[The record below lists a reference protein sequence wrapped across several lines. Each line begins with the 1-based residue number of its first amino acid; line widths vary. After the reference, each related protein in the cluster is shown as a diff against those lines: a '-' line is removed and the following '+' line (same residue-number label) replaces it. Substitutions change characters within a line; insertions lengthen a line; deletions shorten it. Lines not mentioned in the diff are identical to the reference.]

1 MAITPEDFYAKC
13 QGTGVTI
20 AECDTQVGILKLT
33 KRFPAGDVGA
43 YCQAEAEV
51 DIIRS
56 APSTQAGS
64 VWGSDSG
71 SIGGH
76 VGIKSGSMWLHKSG
90 VGKRWLARL
99 AKIKSLKEA

>member
-33 KRFPAGDVGA
+33 KRFPAGDVAA

-71 SIGGH
+71 DVH
-76 VGIKSGSMWLHKSG
+76 VPLGAGNLPDG
-90 VGKRWLARL
+90 TADPAEG
-99 AKIKSLKEA
+99 E